1 MERIKNVQSVM
12 VTGSHG
18 FVGRKLVNKL
28 KDYDVEVISVDI
40 KDGIDILNFESFFDL
55 KKVDVVVH
63 LAAKTFVPDAF
74 ANPAEIYKSNI
85 IGTINVLEYCRLK
98 SVKKII
104 YTSSYVYGTPEYLPV
119 DEEHKTNIQNPYG
132 RSKLIGEMIC
142 MGYFKD
148 YGILP
153 VIFRPFNIFG
163 AGQTENFLIPSVIKQ
178 TLSNDKTITV
188 RDSSP
193 KRDYIYIDDVID
205 VYMYAIFN
213 YVGNSPE
220 VFNVGYGKSFSV
232 KQIIDK
238 IQKIAATDKSVVVTG
253 ESRKNEILDS
263 VADIT
268 KLKKHFN
275 WIPRYS
281 IEEGLNQT
289 LLLDKND
296 V

>member
-1 MERIKNVQSVM
+1 MERIKNIQSVM

-18 FVGRKLVNKL
+18 FVGRKLVKRF
-28 KDYDVEVISVDI
+28 KDYGVEVIAVDI
-40 KDGIDILNFESFFDL
+40 KNGIDILRLESFADI
-55 KKVDVVVH
+55 KRVDIVVH

-85 IGTINVLEYCRLK
+85 IGTINILEYCRLK
-98 SVKKII
+98 SIKEMI

-119 DEEHKTNIQNPYG
+119 NEEHKTNIQNPYG

-142 MGYFKD
+142 MGYFND
-148 YGILP
+148 YGVVP

-163 AGQTENFLIPSVIKQ
+163 AGQAENFLIPSIIKQ
-178 TLSNDKTITV
+178 TLSNDETIIV
-188 RDSSP
+188 RDLSP

-205 VYMYAIFN
+205 AYMYAIFN
-213 YVGNSPE
+213 YTSNNPE

-232 KQIIDK
+232 KEIINK
-238 IQKIAATDKSVVVTG
+238 IQKIAATDKRVVSMG
-253 ESRKNEILDS
+253 ESRKNEIPDC

-268 KLKKHFN
+268 KLKKHFK
-275 WIPRYS
+275 WIPQYN
-281 IEEGLNQT
+281 IEEGLKQT
-289 LLLDKND
+289 VLSYKGD